1 MHTLSF
7 SSSSILSYQ
16 FDHIVQKNSSE
27 QVKPCAI
34 NHTTAQPH
42 HIKLRPCIHLILMP
56 FSSSSSTL
64 SCNFDHLV
72 EHNAMNPIRP
82 YWSYWSNISCIL
94 SYQYEGWWL
103 WCNGYRPVLRIQ
115 FITRIQFTIYRS
127 NIYHSIKLG
136 SCIQH
141 PAPDQKLVGV
151 SDKTKRHT

>member
-1 MHTLSF
+1 MLITSNCGHAYIVIFLLIDIVFDHIVRKNSSEQVKPCAINHTTTQPHHIKLWPCIHLISLPF
-7 SSSSILSYQ
+7 SSSSSILSCR
-16 FDHIVQKNSSE
+16 FDHIVRKNSPE

-64 SCNFDHLV
+64 SCKFDHLV

-94 SYQYEGWWL
+94 SYQ
-103 WCNGYRPVLRIQ
+103 
-115 FITRIQFTIYRS
+115 
-127 NIYHSIKLG
+127 
-136 SCIQH
+136 
-141 PAPDQKLVGV
+141 
-151 SDKTKRHT
+151 